1 MEPLARSMVS
11 PSLNK
16 LSEIAM
22 MRHVFDPSPSLSTI
36 LAFMILSL
44 WSPLQGSS
52 PVPAKVHDN
61 RLIAAAA
68 VNMCNSLRLDQAAVE
83 VFNIAS
89 RKRSGEN
96 ISTTDMAT
104 VDALREKALIVSSL
118 FRWMIF
124 AYLLWHLVV
133 FITYRRVYVRLISVF
148 GIVTDVDFSLKRL
161 SWNRSC
167 RLLEITRASANDKG
181 ALPLFNCPYL
191 SEIPTCFIEA
201 AL

>member
-1 MEPLARSMVS
+1 MVS

-16 LSEIAM
+16 LSEVAM

-52 PVPAKVHDN
+52 PIPAKVHDN

-89 RKRSGEN
+89 RKRSGED

-104 VDALREKALIVSSL
+104 VDALREKALIVSSVS
-118 FRWMIF
+118 RWLIL
-124 AYLLWHLVV
+124 AYPLWHQVV
-133 FITYRRVYVRLISVF
+133 FITYRRVYVRLIQYLALSLMLIFSKASVLEQ
-148 GIVTDVDFSLKRL
+148 IVP
-161 SWNRSC
+161 
-167 RLLEITRASANDKG
+167 
-181 ALPLFNCPYL
+181 LPQSYQSKCQ
-191 SEIPTCFIEA
+191 
-201 AL
+201 

>member
-1 MEPLARSMVS
+1 
-11 PSLNK
+11 
-16 LSEIAM
+16 
-22 MRHVFDPSPSLSTI
+22 
-36 LAFMILSL
+36 
-44 WSPLQGSS
+44 
-52 PVPAKVHDN
+52 
-61 RLIAAAA
+61 
-68 VNMCNSLRLDQAAVE
+68 MCNSLRLDQAAVE

-148 GIVTDVDFSLKRL
+148 GIVTDVDFFFKAFV
-161 SWNRSC
+161 
-167 RLLEITRASANDKG
+167 LEQIVPPPRNYQSK
-181 ALPLFNCPYL
+181 CQ
-191 SEIPTCFIEA
+191 
-201 AL
+201 